1 MCRWLNS
8 KVMPVLLT
16 GLLGLVEAGCASRHD
31 LTPRTDYQA
40 GTTYRVM
47 KPIFLFVHNKDD
59 RGEIPALAPLGYAVT
74 PKTVEEFV
82 RVMPNNPQVA
92 GLLNVG
98 ALVQV
103 SSAKA
108 KHVFGFGTFTMVEAV
123 IKSGNCAGKVVDL
136 SLISRGFAQGAA
148 FVDPEYLVPATILP

>member
-1 MCRWLNS
+1 MCRWLNC

-16 GLLGLVEAGCASRHD
+16 GLLGLIEAGCASRRD

-40 GTTYRVM
+40 GTTYRVV
-47 KPIFLFVHNKDD
+47 KPVFLFVFHKDD
-59 RGEIPALAPLGYAVT
+59 RGETPKLAPLGYSAT
-74 PKTVEEFV
+74 PKSVEEVV
-82 RVMPNNPQVA
+82 RAMPNDPQIA
-92 GLLNVG
+92 GLLAEGV
-98 ALVQV
+98 LIRI

-108 KHVFGFGTFTMVEAV
+108 QYAFGIGTFTKVEAV
-123 IKSGNCAGKVVDL
+123 VVSGNYTGRVVDL